1 MSADPGVTQYTLRH
15 TYAQAMRDL
24 GVDKETIEFTTGHRD
39 QSQLFGTYARQV
51 SVERLR
57 EAAEKLDFGFQSKV
71 T

>member
-1 MSADPGVTQYTLRH
+1 
-15 TYAQAMRDL
+15 MRDL